1 MWLKSGEKRKRWKGQ
16 VRSGAS
22 RTSRGHIVNGI
33 YAMIRYLDPA
43 YSSGDSWKAREVRSG
58 MLSLHLWIMNGRQLI
73 YLKRHCELDK
83 I

>member
-1 MWLKSGEKRKRWKGQ
+1 M
-16 VRSGAS
+16 RSGAS

-43 YSSGDSWKAREVRSG
+43 YSSGDSWEAREVRSG
-58 MLSLHLWIMNGRQLI
+58 MPSLHLWIMNSRQLI
-73 YLKRHCELDK
+73 YLKRHYELAK